1 MHPAPV
7 LTTGV
12 SSTVFSD
19 TAGVIRRGGSAG
31 EAMKRVREALIQAA
45 INVVVDVTL
54 SGILCAIFLTRHVYK
69 WRNSEHLPHRTNVRL

>member
-1 MHPAPV
+1 
-7 LTTGV
+7 
-12 SSTVFSD
+12 
-19 TAGVIRRGGSAG
+19 
-31 EAMKRVREALIQAA
+31 MKRVREALIQAA